1 MDPPKV
7 QKLRLP
13 ATSAPWALAPLAR
26 PGARLHGVLRPS
38 DARSTLLCADG
49 DMCTLP
55 LRTGAAAPLAA
66 ELCLWGVLAS
76 LYRQRAEAAYAFQGE
91 NLWSAPQNQ
100 WSHRRALLLPAGRCG
115 ARQPLFYAS
124 RASRRLCFKEGRY
137 GSRSC
142 GTAESTAGGTSPSDM
157 VPYLRMLVVGDIRA
171 RSYTP
176 QASNHSAMRLL
187 IWRDALTPSVARR
200 CDTAEYRVQRST
212 SRSTPL
218 AIIPLRGGRAA

>member
-76 LYRQRAEAAYAFQGE
+76 LYRQRAEAACVPGREFMVGTTK
-91 NLWSAPQNQ
+91 SVV
-100 WSHRRALLLPAGRCG
+100 SPAG
-115 ARQPLFYAS
+115 PPTAS
-124 RASRRLCFKEGRY
+124 RAVRCGRPSLSSTPLVPRGSSASRRED
-137 GSRSC
+137 
-142 GTAESTAGGTSPSDM
+142 TALAAHRTPWHSGEHSGLYKILFPIFACSS
-157 VPYLRMLVVGDIRA
+157 LVISA
-171 RSYTP
+171 RGHTP
-176 QASNHSAMRLL
+176 QASNHSVMRLL
-187 IWRDALTPSVARR
+187 M
-200 CDTAEYRVQRST
+200 
-212 SRSTPL
+212 
-218 AIIPLRGGRAA
+218 